1 MSLTLA
7 LNFIF
12 TCVLKVLY
20 WPIGKL
26 VCISCKIHSWFWQK
40 QLFKDT
46 IRLTFKNVFYP
57 IECIFIM

>member
-20 WPIGKL
+20 WPVGKL
-26 VCISCKIHSWFWQK
+26 VCISCKIHSWFWS
-40 QLFKDT
+40 FKT
-46 IRLTFKNVFYP
+46 PGFKNVFYP